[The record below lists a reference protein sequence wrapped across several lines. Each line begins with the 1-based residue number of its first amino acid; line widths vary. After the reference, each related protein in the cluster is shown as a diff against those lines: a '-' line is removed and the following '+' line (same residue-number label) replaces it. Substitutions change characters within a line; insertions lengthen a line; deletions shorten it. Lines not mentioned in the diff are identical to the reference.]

1 MFYIFMSFY
10 FFVVVSCFGYILADD
25 ADWGMKTHKNF
36 VCMYP
41 GMFVGYISEYIPGYM
56 QTKYPGMFV
65 GYISVL
71 TLMLFYKVVEK
82 HLEVAIDYN
91 FYSHQWFI

>member
-1 MFYIFMSFY
+1 MYMFYIFMSFY
-10 FFVVVSCFGYILADD
+10 FFVVVSYFGYILADD

-36 VCMYP
+36 VCM
-41 GMFVGYISEYIPGYM
+41 
-56 QTKYPGMFV
+56 YPGMFV

-91 FYSHQWFI
+91 FYSHQWFIWPPMSDEIPRVA

>member
-1 MFYIFMSFY
+1 MMYMFYIFMSFY
-10 FFVVVSCFGYILADD
+10 FFVVVSYFGYILADD

-36 VCMYP
+36 ACMYP
-41 GMFVGYISEYIPGYM
+41 V
-56 QTKYPGMFV
+56 MFV

-71 TLMLFYKVVEK
+71 TLMLFYQVNEK